1 MYANSL
7 AKLSKFSAN
16 SAMGIKKL
24 LLSITLT
31 VTCLNP
37 SMVLAQSN
45 YFQIQQLE
53 QRQQDYQV
61 QVKNLQTEMGFYM
74 LANPQPSAALLASG
88 VGIAAVLTENL
99 DSSTKGALML
109 AGAIGASYCMD
120 SANTQY
126 CARVFTKLGT
136 YAVQIENYNR
146 EINSISQQ
154 ISNLQ
159 S

>member
-1 MYANSL
+1 MYANSI
-7 AKLSKFSAN
+7 AKLSKVSAN
-16 SAMGIKKL
+16 SAMSVKKL

-37 SMVLAQSN
+37 GMVLAQSN
-45 YFQIQQLE
+45 YLQIQQLA
-53 QRQQDYQV
+53 QRQQEYQL

-74 LANPQPSAALLASG
+74 LGNPQASAALLASG
-88 VGIAAVLTENL
+88 AGIAAVLTENL
-99 DSSTKGALML
+99 DPSTKGALMI

-126 CARVFTKLGT
+126 CAQVFTKLGA